1 MQFYFYYYVVPTKGQ
16 KSRKFKSSKGDLESF
31 MLKIQSNLVSL
42 TTLGTEKK
50 WPLYI
55 GGLFNENYNLK
66 LVLPGLGWPLL
77 TGGHY
82 SGLEVFPLIKTFR
95 NIIWHFVIKFFY
107 YFHLSSSGLMG
118 LL

>member
-1 MQFYFYYYVVPTKGQ
+1 
-16 KSRKFKSSKGDLESF
+16 

-42 TTLGTEKK
+42 TTLGTAKK
-50 WPLYI
+50 WPLNI

-77 TGGHY
+77 TGGHC
-82 SGLEVFPLIKTFR
+82 SEVVFNTGLTVFPLNKTFR
-95 NIIWHFVIKFFY
+95 NIFWHFVIKFFY

-118 LL
+118 LLKKILFG

>member
-1 MQFYFYYYVVPTKGQ
+1 MQFYFYFFVVPTKGQ

-66 LVLPGLGWPLL
+66 LVLPGLGWPCL
-77 TGGHY
+77 TGGHC
-82 SGLEVFPLIKTFR
+82 SELVFNTG
-95 NIIWHFVIKFFY
+95 WM
-107 YFHLSSSGLMG
+107 YFHLLKLSETLFGILSLSFLTIFI
-118 LL
+118 

>member
-16 KSRKFKSSKGDLESF
+16 KSRKFKSSKGDLESC

-55 GGLFNENYNLK
+55 GGLFIENHYLK

-82 SGLEVFPLIKTFR
+82 SGLDVFPLIKTFR
-95 NIIWHFVIKFFY
+95 NILWHFVIKFF
-107 YFHLSSSGLMG
+107 
-118 LL
+118 LLFSFEQ